1 MGIVSNLESWARKN
15 TARVGIGAGGSFDDM
30 KRIEEAALIAGD
42 YAEVVI
48 VKSEHTLVSQL
59 KKGQIDA
66 AVRGTLKAT
75 NALTE
80 VKKAFTHD
88 TLIRA
93 SIIDCNGKEFFL
105 TPVGIDEGWTVE
117 ERVFAAKRC
126 AGILRGL
133 DIDPKA
139 GVLAGG
145 RKEDMWRNPVVDET
159 LKEAQ
164 EVTGALSKE
173 MTAKNYYI
181 LIENALEDGANIM
194 IPPNGLL
201 GNYIFR
207 TLVLAAGQ
215 KSYGAPI
222 LGMDSVFVDTSRANT
237 PEGYAR
243 AIMTASG
250 LCEFEE

>member
-1 MGIVSNLESWARKN
+1 MGIVANLESWARKN
-15 TARVGIGAGGSFDDM
+15 TARVGVGVGGSFEDA
-30 KRIEEAALIAGD
+30 KVIEEAGLLAGD
-42 YAEVVI
+42 YAEVVM
-48 VKSEHTLVSQL
+48 VKSEQALVTQL

-66 AVRGTLKAT
+66 AVRGTLKAANT
-75 NALTE
+75 LSE
-80 VKKAFTHD
+80 VKKAFNPEFLT
-88 TLIRA
+88 RG
-93 SIIDCNGKEFFL
+93 SIIECNAREFFL
-105 TPVGIDEGWTVE
+105 TPVGIDEGWSANE
-117 ERVFAAKRC
+117 KVFAAIGC

-145 RKEDMWRNPVVDET
+145 RAEDMWRNPVVDET

-164 EVTGALSKE
+164 EVTAALDSE
-173 MTAKNYYI
+173 MTAKNYHI
-181 LIENALEDGANIM
+181 LIEDALTDGANII

-222 LGMDSVFVDTSRANT
+222 LGIESVFIDTSRANT